1 MIKKKIKTNINDN
14 LMRNSF
20 NKRDQYINM
29 LFAIFRSLLG
39 GERFLNLSKIILYE
53 IIKIKKI
60 INKKIYLL
68 DYGCGKMNFTLFLK
82 KNNAIKKAICVDDY
96 KLDQKINK
104 YNWLKYINSSLNK
117 VKFKNRQFDVSIV
130 IDVLHHIGID
140 KCSTILTKIYK
151 SSKFIIIKD
160 HFEYS
165 YFSRQILRLADWYGN
180 YGTSI
185 KIPEKYFNEKKW
197 QLLLKKNKFKQIRLI
212 KNVKQHTGLFSIILP
227 PRHHFISILKNY
239 P

>member
-1 MIKKKIKTNINDN
+1 MVKKKFFDN

-20 NKRDQYINM
+20 NKKDQFINI
-29 LFAIFRSLLG
+29 LFAILRKAFG
-39 GERFLNLSKIILYE
+39 GERFFNLSKIISYE
-53 IIKIKKI
+53 IIKIKKK
-60 INKKIYLL
+60 INRKIYLL
-68 DYGCGKMNFTLFLK
+68 DYGCGKMDFTFFLK
-82 KNNAIKKAICVDDY
+82 KNNVIKKAICVDDY

-104 YNWLKYINSSLNK
+104 YNWLKYINLSFNK
-117 VKFKNRQFDVSIV
+117 VKFKDSQFDVSIV

-140 KCSTILTKIYK
+140 KCGPILKKIYK

-165 YFSRQILRLADWYGN
+165 HFSRQILRLADWYGN

-185 KIPEKYFNEKKW
+185 KIPKKYFNEKKW
-197 QLLLKKNKFKQIRLI
+197 QLLLKKYKLKQIKLI

-239 P
+239 S

>member
-1 MIKKKIKTNINDN
+1 MVKKKFFDN
-14 LMRNSF
+14 LMRSSF
-20 NKRDQYINM
+20 NKKDQFINI
-29 LFAIFRSLLG
+29 LFAILRKAFG
-39 GERFLNLSKIILYE
+39 GERFFNLSKIISYE
-53 IIKIKKI
+53 IIKIKKK
-60 INKKIYLL
+60 INRKIYLL
-68 DYGCGKMNFTLFLK
+68 DYGCGKMDFTFFLK
-82 KNNAIKKAICVDDY
+82 KNNVIKKAICVDDY

-104 YNWLKYINSSLNK
+104 YNWLKYINLSFNK
-117 VKFKNRQFDVSIV
+117 VKFKDSQFDVSIV

-140 KCSTILTKIYK
+140 KCGPILKKIYK

-165 YFSRQILRLADWYGN
+165 HFSRQILRLADWYGN

-185 KIPEKYFNEKKW
+185 KIPKKYFNEKKW
-197 QLLLKKNKFKQIRLI
+197 QLLLKKYKLKQIKLI

-239 P
+239 S